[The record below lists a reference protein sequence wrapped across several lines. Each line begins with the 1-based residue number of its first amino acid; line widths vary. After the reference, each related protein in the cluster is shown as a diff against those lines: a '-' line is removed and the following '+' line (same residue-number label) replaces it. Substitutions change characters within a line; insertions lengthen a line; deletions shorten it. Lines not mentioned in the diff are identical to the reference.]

1 MKITYVLMGIASVC
15 GILAL
20 AIAPVS
26 AGFQSKGFKEENTP
40 SQFLD
45 KLEEQGYDVSAI
57 RAAVEAGD
65 PETAHT
71 LMQQFMEEHRDELP
85 IPPVHRTPPSMGGD
99 MLTTLLDRLEE
110 QGYDISAIRAA
121 IEAGDPETAHTLMQQ
136 FMEEHRDEIPAFPD
150 NGDRMIRHM
159 DRLEEQGYDISA
171 IRAAVESGDTETART
186 LMQQFMEEHRNE
198 WKTPPVSSE
207 PPANKWSSSLI
218 RSCRMQAYEGMQ
230 RR

>member
-1 MKITYVLMGIASVC
+1 
-15 GILAL
+15 
-20 AIAPVS
+20 
-26 AGFQSKGFKEENTP
+26 
-40 SQFLD
+40 
-45 KLEEQGYDVSAI
+45 
-57 RAAVEAGD
+57 
-65 PETAHT
+65 
-71 LMQQFMEEHRDELP
+71 
-85 IPPVHRTPPSMGGD
+85 
-99 MLTTLLDRLEE
+99 
-110 QGYDISAIRAA
+110 
-121 IEAGDPETAHTLMQQ
+121 
-136 FMEEHRDEIPAFPD
+136 MEEHRDEIPAFPD